1 MMPGRPESPVAALIL
16 LIAIS
21 AAGHARAEDWGA
33 YAIVPASS
41 TNLTLEVVDAGSAE
55 GAVVSIGRPNH
66 TPGQKWTISPR
77 DRDTY
82 VIRPAHA
89 PRLVLAVA
97 KGGTKMGTPIVL
109 EADRD
114 RPWQRWSL
122 SKNDDGSYCLI
133 PAHVRGMGL
142 DHLGGDP
149 NPGAKIDLWENRPG
163 DRHLHWFI
171 RSLAGSPA
179 VAVGGV
185 PETPPSTYAPPKLK
199 PEQIKHGRVEQFT
212 FATSAIYP
220 GTVRQVHVFIPAQYD
235 GSKPACVSVKFDG
248 YNAAEK
254 PILEAMIAAGEL
266 PVTVGVF
273 VQPGDLPSPAK
284 GTMGRRNRCFEYDAV
299 GDTNARFLADEI
311 LPEVARRFNLK
322 LSSSGNDRSIAGG
335 SSGGIAAFNAAFE
348 RPDLFSRVYA
358 NSGSFVAFR
367 GGHEF
372 PTLVRKFE
380 PRPIRAYMTTGMR
393 DMENAAGDWFLIDL
407 EMDRALRFS
416 GYDYQFRVIN
426 GGHVAGYYDYFR
438 EAMAYLWK
446 DWPKPVEPGPGA
458 PRVRDLILPGEP
470 WRLVAEGLR
479 NVRAGAGN
487 ERGEVVFVDPSAD
500 TIRKIA
506 VDGSISQF
514 IPRAGQADGLS
525 YGPRGELYAVSNRTG
540 KVVRF
545 EGTGPESAL
554 LADGLFARHVL
565 ALPEGGLL
573 VTGHESGEDH
583 DSVWFVKDGGKVR
596 VDSAPRSAT
605 GLAYRPD
612 RWLLAVADGRSKWAY
627 SYRIKS
633 DGSLTDRERFFW
645 LHVPDWEDDAGAEG
659 VCYAREGQLLIATRF
674 GVQSCADDGPSQVIL
689 PLPGHARPLG
699 LCFGGRDH
707 DRLYAFC
714 GDRIY
719 CRKLKVHGIVAS
731 TPFTPVRATPL

>member
-1 MMPGRPESPVAALIL
+1 MMPNRLERQVAALIL
-16 LIAIS
+16 LMAIS
-21 AAGHARAEDWGA
+21 AAGRVDAEDWGA
-33 YAIVPASS
+33 YAIVPASA
-41 TNLTLEVVDAGSAE
+41 TNLTLEVVGAGSDE

-66 TPGQKWTISPR
+66 APAQKWTITLGQK
-77 DRDTY
+77 DTY

-97 KGGTKMGTPIVL
+97 KGGTRMGTPIVL
-109 EADRD
+109 EADRGE
-114 RPWQRWSL
+114 PWQRWSL
-122 SKNDDGSYCLI
+122 SRNEDGSYCLI
-133 PAHVRGMGL
+133 PAHVHGMGL

-149 NPGAKIDLWENRPG
+149 RPGARIDLWENRPG
-163 DRHLHWFI
+163 DRHLRWFV
-171 RSLAGSPA
+171 RPLAGSPA

-185 PETPPSTYAPPKLK
+185 PETPPSTYAPPELRPGRIK
-199 PEQIKHGRVEQFT
+199 PGRVEPFT
-212 FATSAIYP
+212 FAASAIYP
-220 GTVRQVHVFIPAQYD
+220 GTTRQVHVFIPAQYD

-254 PILEAMIAAGEL
+254 PVLEAMIAAGEL

-273 VQPGDLPSPAK
+273 VRPGDLPSPVQ

-299 GDTNARFLADEI
+299 GDANARFLVDEV
-311 LPEVARRFNLK
+311 LPEVARRFDLK
-322 LSSSGNDRSIAGG
+322 LSASGNDRSIAGG
-335 SSGGIAAFNAAFE
+335 SSGGIAAFNAAFQ

-380 PRPIRAYMTTGMR
+380 PRPIRAYLTTGMR
-393 DMENAAGDWFLIDL
+393 DMENAAGDWFLLDL
-407 EMDRALRFS
+407 EMDKSLKFS
-416 GYDYQFRVIN
+416 GYDYRFRVIN

-438 EAMAYLWK
+438 EAMAYIWK

-458 PRVRDLILPGEP
+458 PRFRDLILPGEP

-479 NVRAGAGN
+479 DVRAGAGN
-487 ERGEVVFVDPSAD
+487 ERGEVMFVDGSAGV
-500 TIRKIA
+500 IRKID
-506 VDGSISQF
+506 VDGSISEF
-514 IPRAGQADGLS
+514 IRDAGQAEGLS
-525 YGPRGELYAVSNRTG
+525 FGPRGELYAVSGRTG
-540 KVVRF
+540 KVMRF
-545 EGTGPESAL
+545 DGSGSRSGVV
-554 LADGLFARHVL
+554 ADGLFARHVL
-565 ALPEGGLL
+565 AMPEGGLF
-573 VTGHESGEDH
+573 VAGRESGEDH
-583 DSVWFVKDGGKVR
+583 DSVWFVKDGRKTR
-596 VDSAPRSAT
+596 VDSVPRSAS

-612 RWLLAVADGRSKWAY
+612 RWLLAVADARSKWAY
-627 SYRIKS
+627 SYRIRPDS
-633 DGSLTDRERFFW
+633 SLTDRERFFW
-645 LHVPDWEDDAGAEG
+645 LHVPDWADDSGADG

-689 PLPGHARPLG
+689 PLPGRSRPLG

-707 DRLYAFC
+707 DMLYALC

-719 CRKLKVHGIVAS
+719 RRKLRVHGVRAT